1 MRVLLA
7 VQPSVSH
14 YRAPFV
20 QSLVEQDRIDFEL
33 VGRVNRTMGTSGDP
47 ESANDEVLA
56 RVGELRRAGLFRAL
70 YWDRGLVPRVF
81 RTSAQA
87 IVLEGNVYG
96 VSNWVA
102 IAVARVRR
110 RKVVFWGH
118 AWKRPES
125 GAKLRLR
132 RTFYALADG
141 HLTYGEWAPAYAG
154 TVGLDARTFVPVFN
168 SIYPRREIV
177 SESPRTHRPTRS
189 GGLSLVYS
197 GRLTARHKAD
207 DAVSAVIAANAQGH
221 DVRLILIGDG
231 PERERL
237 EELAREDEKIELRG
251 ALYDLDE
258 LREVYRKADFAVS
271 PGATGLNVIQA
282 LGFAVPVIAASG
294 DPQSGPE
301 IEAVQEGVT
310 GVLYPAAAGTEGLSR
325 AIAATAAM
333 PDEVYSELSTAGR
346 ALVEERYTA
355 ERHASAVV
363 SALGQ
368 LLGAT
373 ESVGR
378 RSPDRQN
385 G

>member
-1 MRVLLA
+1 MTAPMRVLLA

-47 ESANDEVLA
+47 ESANDEVLQ
-56 RVGELRRAGLFRAL
+56 RVGELRRVGLFRAL

-96 VSNWVA
+96 LSNWIA
-102 IAVARVRR
+102 IAVARLRR
-110 RKVVFWGH
+110 RRVVFWGH

-132 RTFYALADG
+132 RTFYGLADG
-141 HLTYGEWAPAYAG
+141 HLTYGEWAPAFAG

-177 SESPRTHRPTRS
+177 SETPRAHRPSPS
-189 GGLSLVYS
+189 GRLSLVYS
-197 GRLTARHKAD
+197 GRLTVRHKAD

-221 DVRLILIGDG
+221 DVRLTLIGDG

-237 EELAREDEKIELRG
+237 EELARDDEKIELRG
-251 ALYDLDE
+251 AVYDLDE

-282 LGFAVPVIAASG
+282 LGFAVPVIAACG

-310 GVLYPAAAGTEGLSR
+310 GVLYPATAGLEGLVQS
-325 AIAATAAM
+325 IAATAAM
-333 PDEVYSELSTAGR
+333 PDEVYSALSAAGR

-368 LLGAT
+368 LLG
-373 ESVGR
+373 
-378 RSPDRQN
+378 D
-385 G
+385 